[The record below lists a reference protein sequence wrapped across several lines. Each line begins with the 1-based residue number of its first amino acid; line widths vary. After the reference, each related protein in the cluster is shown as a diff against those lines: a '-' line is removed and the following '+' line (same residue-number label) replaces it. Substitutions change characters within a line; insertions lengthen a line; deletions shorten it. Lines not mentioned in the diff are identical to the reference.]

1 MKKLMTVAATALC
14 ASVFANT
21 AVESSNIVGYAS
33 NELRYGSIG
42 LVPQFVSTSG
52 GEIDLQDIKCN
63 DAASDSVSFMILDN
77 IGIGGDTYFWINY
90 YGDNGDEACWVDGGF
105 EKVVGMKIQP
115 GQGLWVAGGSS
126 EEIFQTAGQVSQS
139 DVAVQ
144 LRYGST
150 MTGNPTPVE
159 IDLQDIVC
167 TDNCSDSVSFM
178 ILDNIGLGGDTYF
191 WINYYGDNGD
201 ESCWV
206 DGGFEKVVG
215 MKIQP
220 GQGLWVA
227 GESDEQYV
235 TFPGVEL

>member
-1 MKKLMTVAATALC
+1 ME
-14 ASVFANT
+14 SAN
-21 AVESSNIVGYAS
+21 VVGYAS

-42 LVPQFVSTSG
+42 LVSQFVSTSG

-63 DAASDSVSFMILDN
+63 DAA
-77 IGIGGDTYFWINY
+77 
-90 YGDNGDEACWVDGGF
+90 
-105 EKVVGMKIQP
+105 
-115 GQGLWVAGGSS
+115 
-126 EEIFQTAGQVSQS
+126 
-139 DVAVQ
+139 
-144 LRYGST
+144 
-150 MTGNPTPVE
+150 
-159 IDLQDIVC
+159 
-167 TDNCSDSVSFM
+167 SDSVSFM

-227 GESDEQYV
+227 GESEEQYI

>member
-1 MKKLMTVAATALC
+1 MLFYCTLRHK
-14 ASVFANT
+14 
-21 AVESSNIVGYAS
+21 NIVGYSS
-33 NELRYGSIG
+33 NELRFGSIG

-63 DAASDSVSFMILDN
+63 DEASDSVSFMILDN
-77 IGIGGDTYFWINY
+77 IGLGGDSY
-90 YGDNGDEACWVDGGF
+90 YWVNWYENADGETESCWVDSEF
-105 EKVVGMKIQP
+105 EKVEGMKIQP
-115 GQGLWVAGGSS
+115 GQGLWVAGDNS
-126 EEIFQTAGQVSQS
+126 EQIFQSAGQVSKS
-139 DVAVQ
+139 DVVVQ
-144 LRYGST
+144 LRFGST

-178 ILDNIGLGGDTYF
+178 ILDNIGLGGDSCYWVNWYENADGET
-191 WINYYGDNGD
+191 

-206 DGGFEKVVG
+206 DSDFEKVVG

-220 GQGLWVA
+220 GQALWIA
-227 GESDEQYV
+227 GDNDEQFV

>member
-1 MKKLMTVAATALC
+1 M
-14 ASVFANT
+14 
-21 AVESSNIVGYAS
+21 VGYAS
-33 NELRYGSIG
+33 NELRFGSIG

-77 IGIGGDTYFWINY
+77 IGLGGESYNWVNWY
-90 YGDNGDEACWVDGGF
+90 EGENGEESCWVDSDF

-115 GQGLWVAGGSS
+115 GQGMWVAGDSADQ
-126 EEIFQTAGQVSQS
+126 IFQSAGQVSKS
-139 DVAVQ
+139 DVVVQ
-144 LRYGST
+144 LRFGST

-167 TDNCSDSVSFM
+167 SDNCSDSVSFM
-178 ILDNIGLGGDTYF
+178 ILDNIGLGGESYN
-191 WINYYGDNGD
+191 WVNWYEGENGE

-206 DGGFEKVVG
+206 DSDFEKVVG

-220 GQGLWVA
+220 GQGMWIA
-227 GESDEQYV
+227 ADNDEQFV

>member
-1 MKKLMTVAATALC
+1 ME
-14 ASVFANT
+14 SAN
-21 AVESSNIVGYAS
+21 VVGYAS

-42 LVPQFVSTSG
+42 LVSQFVSTSG

-77 IGIGGDTYFWINY
+77 IGLGGDTYFWINY
-90 YGDNGDEACWVDGGF
+90 YGDNGDESCWVDGGF

-115 GQGLWVAGGSS
+115 GQGLWVAGGSN
-126 EEIFQTAGQVSQS
+126 EEIFQTAGQVSKS
-139 DVAVQ
+139 DIAVQ

-227 GESDEQYV
+227 GESEEQYI

>member
-1 MKKLMTVAATALC
+1 M
-14 ASVFANT
+14 
-21 AVESSNIVGYAS
+21 VGYSS
-33 NELRYGSIG
+33 NELRFGSIG

-63 DAASDSVSFMILDN
+63 DAASDSVSFKILNN
-77 IGIGGDTYFWINY
+77 IGIGGDSYFWINW
-90 YGDNGDEACWVDGGF
+90 YGDNGDESCWVDGEF
-105 EKVVGMKIQP
+105 NKVEGMKIQP
-115 GQGLWVAGGSS
+115 GQGMWVAGDSTDK
-126 EEIFQTAGQVSQS
+126 IFQSAGQVRKS
-139 DVAVQ
+139 DVVVQ
-144 LRYGST
+144 LRFGST

-167 TDNCSDSVSFM
+167 SDNCSDSVSFKV
-178 ILDNIGLGGDTYF
+178 LNNIGIGGDSYF
-191 WINYYGDNGD
+191 WINWYGDNGD

-206 DGGFEKVVG
+206 DGEFNKVEG

-220 GQGLWVA
+220 GQGLWIA